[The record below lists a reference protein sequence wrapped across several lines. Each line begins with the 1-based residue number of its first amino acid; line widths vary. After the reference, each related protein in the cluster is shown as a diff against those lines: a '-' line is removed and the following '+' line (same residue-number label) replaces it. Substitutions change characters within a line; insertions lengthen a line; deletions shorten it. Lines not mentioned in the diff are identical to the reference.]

1 MDQIAHELPFLELP
15 QAKRNKKDSN
25 DFEKKFRTEMLV
37 CSAVAAVVATMKL
50 DRVRA
55 RAERGPNVQRDR
67 SAVKLK
73 ILTMKDKT
81 FKRNYRLDRPTFM
94 KMLSQIS
101 EDLSPSPGQ
110 LSDKA
115 NIDPLIMLAATLRFL
130 AGGSYLD
137 IAFGYD
143 IGHASVYDVFRKVL
157 VAVDTN
163 LDNIQFPY
171 DSEEGLRY
179 LEETFLKISKGVFK
193 GTVAAGDDI
202 VFRTFKPAAA
212 DVDGNVR
219 SFFTRKGFY
228 GHALQAF
235 SDGNCKFVH
244 ISQRVCASTHDR
256 TAYVLTG
263 ISESIMKGQLPQWA
277 HIVLDEAYKCTEQEL
292 SPWKGKNLPE
302 EKDTFNYF
310 LSLHRQ
316 VIERAF
322 GLLVARWGI
331 FWRPLRF
338 GTNMIDLIV
347 RVCCKLHNLCVDA
360 FGSSMASVEVCNYDK
375 VWNRGDSSNTDA
387 TVLFTDG
394 TTKAQGEHSD
404 LLPRR
409 IRLTNELQALGLKR
423 PAHSQ
428 FRNVNRI

>member
-1 MDQIAHELPFLELP
+1 M
-15 QAKRNKKDSN
+15 
-25 DFEKKFRTEMLV
+25 
-37 CSAVAAVVATMKL
+37 
-50 DRVRA
+50 
-55 RAERGPNVQRDR
+55 
-67 SAVKLK
+67 
-73 ILTMKDKT
+73 
-81 FKRNYRLDRPTFM
+81 
-94 KMLSQIS
+94 
-101 EDLSPSPGQ
+101 
-110 LSDKA
+110 
-115 NIDPLIMLAATLRFL
+115 
-130 AGGSYLD
+130 
-137 IAFGYD
+137 
-143 IGHASVYDVFRKVL
+143 
-157 VAVDTN
+157 
-163 LDNIQFPY
+163 
-171 DSEEGLRY
+171 
-179 LEETFLKISKGVFK
+179 
-193 GTVAAGDDI
+193 
-202 VFRTFKPAAA
+202 FRTFKPAAA

-244 ISQRVCASTHDR
+244 ISQRVCASTHDS

-394 TTKAQGEHSD
+394 TTKAQGERSD